1 MSGLAAAIGFLTRLP
16 LPAGAASELR
26 DVALSQAWFPAVGL
40 LIGLALLGVDRA
52 VSRALPPV
60 SVAVLDVVAL
70 AVFTGA
76 LHLDGLA
83 DAADGLFGGHDAAI
97 AAGRSCTM
105 STPGTLRA
113 GRRGFGAGAEVCRHR
128 RTARRLRFESLLLA
142 PCLARL
148 AMVVAIAAFPY
159 ARSEGIGASFHAAR
173 GRRGAGRSAAVAL
186 VAGGGAAWRER
197 RLRGGVRRRLRPLF
211 GAIAT
216 QLVGGMTGDLYGAT
230 LEMSEACLLLFFA
243 AFAARGWLAAW
254 LLG

>member
-1 MSGLAAAIGFLTRLP
+1 MSGLAAALGFLTRLP
-16 LPAGAASELR
+16 LPGRRRDELR

-60 SVAVLDVVAL
+60 SVAVVDVVAL
-70 AVFTGA
+70 TVFTGA

-83 DAADGLFGGHDAAI
+83 DAADGLFGGHDAASRLAIMHDVRTGTFGMVAVVCVLALKFAGI
-97 AAGRSCTM
+97 AGL
-105 STPGTLRA
+105 PDG
-113 GRRGFGAGAEVCRHR
+113 
-128 RTARRLRFESLLLA
+128 LRFESLLLA

-159 ARSEGIGASFHAAR
+159 ARSTGIGASFHAAAWP
-173 GRRGAGRSAAVAL
+173 GAALAAGATAL
-186 VAGGGAAWRER
+186 VAAVVLLGAN
-197 RLRGGVRRRLRPLF
+197 GVYAVAFAVGCGLLF

-230 LEMSEACLLLFFA
+230 LEMSEACLLLFLA
-243 AFAARGWLAAW
+243 AFAARGWLMAW